1 MLINNQTLI
10 DEVYQDLFKEIAL
23 RDTLNVNF
31 IEEKFMQDHQ
41 SRDLLLVDQTFEDEM
56 EEISRET
63 SDSIVFL
70 MNQRSLKSANME
82 VMS

>member
-82 VMS
+82 VMP